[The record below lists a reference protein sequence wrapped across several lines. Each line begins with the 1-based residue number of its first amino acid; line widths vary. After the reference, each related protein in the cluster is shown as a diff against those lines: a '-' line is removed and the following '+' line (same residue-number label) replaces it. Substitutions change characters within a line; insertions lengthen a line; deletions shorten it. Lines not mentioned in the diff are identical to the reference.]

1 MPAMSMSKQ
10 QVNFHIGL
18 EKTGTTSF
26 QWFCT
31 EQREVLSR
39 HSLLYPTENLGFDRF
54 CHQHLV
60 DCYLDERQLGH
71 PPARRRPDVLASLR
85 TEMMSSQAERV
96 LIAGEFSAMFND
108 GQIESLAAD
117 FASFDCRISVTVR
130 EHRSRLIS
138 AYCNAVVYGQWRTL
152 DQYCDLLLRPDNRY
166 LRYADTI
173 AGWER
178 VFGRENVRVFC
189 LPSSADVVPILADAL
204 IAPGVAMPNTASRR
218 RNVSAEHQATEY
230 LRRINAKLVRVP
242 GFARPAV
249 RRSLI
254 GPRRV
259 AARILT
265 RLGSTDDSRRLIL
278 GEDNARRLREISA
291 FDAAWLKERYGVDLA
306 IASP

>member
-1 MPAMSMSKQ
+1 MSMSKQ
-10 QVNFHIGL
+10 RVNFHIGL

-31 EQREVLSR
+31 ERRDVLAR

-71 PPARRRPDVLASLR
+71 PPARLRPAVLASLR
-85 TEMMSSQAERV
+85 TEMVSSGAERI
-96 LIAGEFSAMFND
+96 LIAGEFSSMFND

-130 EHRSRLIS
+130 EHHSRLIS

-173 AGWER
+173 AGWDR

-189 LPSSADVVPILADAL
+189 LPSAADVVPILADAL
-204 IAPGVAMPNTASRR
+204 IAPGVAMPGIASRR
-218 RNVSAEHQATEY
+218 RNVSAEHRATEH
-230 LRRINAKLVRVP
+230 LRRVNARLVRLP
-242 GFARPAV
+242 GFSRPAV

-254 GPRRV
+254 GLRRV
-259 AARILT
+259 AARLLA
-265 RLGSTDDSRRLIL
+265 RLGSADAGRPLTLGDANVRRLQ
-278 GEDNARRLREISA
+278 EISA
-291 FDAAWLKERYGVDLA
+291 VDAAWLKERYGVDLA
-306 IASP
+306 ITSP

>member
-1 MPAMSMSKQ
+1 
-10 QVNFHIGL
+10 VNFHIGL

-39 HSLLYPTENLGFDRF
+39 HSLLYPTENQGFDRF

-71 PPARRRPDVLASLR
+71 PPARLRPEVLASLR
-85 TEMMSSQAERV
+85 TEMVSSPAERI
-96 LIAGEFSAMFND
+96 LIAGEFSSMFDD
-108 GQIESLAAD
+108 GQIERLADD
-117 FASFDCRISVTVR
+117 FAGFDCRISVTVR
-130 EHRSRLIS
+130 EHHSRLVS

-152 DQYCDLLLRPDNRY
+152 DQYCDLLLRPGNRY

-173 AGWER
+173 AGWDR
-178 VFGRENVRVFC
+178 VFGRDNVRVFC

-204 IAPGVAMPNTASRR
+204 IAPGVAMPGIASRR
-218 RNVSAEHQATEY
+218 RNVSAEHRATEY
-230 LRRINAKLVRVP
+230 LRRVNAGLVRLP
-242 GFARPAV
+242 GFSRPAV

-254 GPRRV
+254 GPRRM
-259 AARILT
+259 AARLLT
-265 RLGSTDDSRRLIL
+265 GLGSADDSRRLTL
-278 GEDNARRLREISA
+278 GDANARRLQEISA

-306 IASP
+306 ITSS